1 MRTFKQITWQVLDHE
16 FLETQPLKV
25 IQILTLDENF
35 HHSW

>member
-1 MRTFKQITWQVLDHE
+1 MRTFKQITWQLLDHE

-25 IQILTLDENF
+25 IQISTLDEIF